1 MYPRS
6 MFLSKNMK
14 IIKNFQLKIVIFTAV
29 KNISILH
36 GRVFVMN
43 VELLMI
49 DGYGY
54 LNHCSCNYI
63 CLTHMLTGTK
73 KQQTMFILIFS
84 QNDCVA
90 FLKLL
95 TDTDVGGIFLVP
107 CLTQALIGPRV
118 ILTHSVSLGGT
129 GVDSSTTLIYVHGTL
144 GTAIANLTHTASD
157 WVTAL
162 GSNTTVTLV
171 STVFSEK
178 PIASWKQRMIS
189 LIELAQKCYI
199 LVMVT
204 NK

>member
-1 MYPRS
+1 
-6 MFLSKNMK
+6 MK
-14 IIKNFQLKIVIFTAV
+14 IVVFTAV

-43 VELLMI
+43 VEMLMI

-54 LNHCSCNYI
+54 LHHCSCNNI
-63 CLTHMLTGTK
+63 CLTYLLIGTIT
-73 KQQTMFILIFS
+73 QQTMFNIFTK
-84 QNDCVA
+84 NNCVA

-129 GVDSSTTLIYVHGTL
+129 GVDSGTTLIYVHGTL

-157 WVTAL
+157 RVTAL